1 MRFSFTKKAVI
12 AVGLMLGGV
21 GSMLGEPVVPGYERL
36 KADRSVTLAERGEL
50 LLSELN
56 CLACHTARSSINDR
70 VGGKTAPDL
79 SRAGE
84 RLTPKY
90 IREFLSSPHEVKPGT
105 TMPDLFH
112 ASDTGPKAGA
122 IGFLTHFL
130 VSRSGPIAP
139 SKTPVNRG
147 AANLGKE
154 LFHSVGCVACHAP
167 EQAEGIATPMVPL
180 PKGIAGKTTV
190 EQLAKFLLNPLHTR
204 PAGRMP
210 SLALSGKEARSI
222 AMYLLRDQMDNPQND
237 SVKGMTVNGWRYEY
251 YEVNKMNRLPDFSSL
266 KPKAS
271 GITESISLRPGGLQ
285 PRKDQYALRF
295 TANLRIKKSGNHNF
309 MVSSDDGSRL
319 LIDGEVV
326 SSDDGIHPAREK
338 KVKVSLDKGMHAIE
352 LQYFEGG
359 GQEQLSLAVSGPAF
373 GRKKQKI
380 DPSLVSVPNQ
390 APMMPTGWEDFK
402 IDAQQVRMGKMMFG
416 AMRCA
421 SCHKVDDLKPMRP
434 APVLSQLN
442 LESSSGCLG
451 TGVRRSVP
459 QFKLSDDQRA
469 ALKAALSYQAALSTT
484 RAPEA
489 RIKHTMAAF
498 NCYACHQR
506 GELGGP
512 DDKRAELFKTNIPVD
527 LGEEGKIPPHLNGVG
542 SKLKKSA
549 LQEIVHNGE
558 LHTRYFMS
566 TRMPRFG
573 RGEVGQLIEDFVKV
587 DLKPGDTKAPKFSEE
602 SMAVG
607 RRLTGQTGLFCIN
620 CHLVNGGKGPGI
632 PGVDLAT
639 VHKRLNPGWFARLL
653 SNPPA
658 VNKGT
663 RMPAFWPDGQSA
675 LPTVLD
681 GNPTKQMAAIW
692 NYFSLGDSMPLP
704 LGIKPVGGV
713 GMELSPVEAPI
724 IHRTFMEGVG
734 PRSILAGFPERVHAA
749 FDANIVRLA
758 KVWRGRFFDGSGVA
772 SGRSD
777 TFLGPLGKDVLNMPE
792 GPAFAALESQSDPW
806 PVTQKTDRNVGGRFK
821 GYSLDEK
828 GRPKFRYELSG
839 VQIEEHVLPVLR
851 QGGAVIRRDFTVTGK
866 GENVYLL
873 AGAGKDVDH
882 TSTTD
887 WVIDGDLEL
896 EIDGSGAGEG
906 IVREGGKGKQLLIPV
921 LLEDGKAKF
930 SITLVW

>member
-1 MRFSFTKKAVI
+1 MSFSFTKNVVI
-12 AVGLMLGGV
+12 AVGLLLGGV
-21 GSMLGEPVVPGYERL
+21 GKMSGEPVVPGYERL

-50 LLSELN
+50 LLRELN
-56 CLACHTARSSINDR
+56 CLACHTARTSIDNR
-70 VGGKTAPDL
+70 VGGKFAPDL

-90 IREFLSSPHEVKPGT
+90 IREFLSNPHEVKPGT
-105 TMPDLFH
+105 MMPDLFH
-112 ASDTGPKAGA
+112 ASDVGPKAGA

-147 AANLGKE
+147 AADLGKE

-167 EQAEGIATPMVPL
+167 EQAEGIVTPVVPL
-180 PKGIAGKTTV
+180 PKGLAGKTTV
-190 EQLAKFLLNPLHTR
+190 EQLVKFLQNPLHTR
-204 PAGRMP
+204 PSGRMP
-210 SLALSGKEARSI
+210 SLGLTEEEARSI
-222 AMYLLRDQMDNPQND
+222 AMYLLRDQMDNPQSKD
-237 SVKGMTVNGWRYEY
+237 AQGVSVKGWKYEY
-251 YEVNKMNRLPDFSSL
+251 FEAKGFRSLPEFSKL
-266 KPKAS
+266 KAKTV
-271 GITESISLRPGGLQ
+271 GIAPQVGLKPGGLKT
-285 PRKDQYALRF
+285 RNDNFALRF
-295 TANLRIKKSGNHNF
+295 TANLRINKPGRHRFWIK
-309 MVSSDDGSRL
+309 SDDGSRL
-319 LIDGEVV
+319 LIDGKVV
-326 SSDDGIHPAREK
+326 ADNDGIHPATEK
-338 KVKVSLDKGMHAIE
+338 KAEVNLSKGVHAIE
-352 LQYFEGG
+352 LQYFEGS
-359 GQEQLSLAVSGPAF
+359 GQVELSLAASGPTF
-373 GRKKQKI
+373 GRKRGAI
-380 DPSLVSVPNQ
+380 RPELLTVPNMT
-390 APMMPTGWEDFK
+390 PMVPVGWEDFK
-402 IDAQQVRMGKMMFG
+402 IDPQEVKMGKMMFA

-434 APVLSQLN
+434 APFLSQLN

-459 QFKLSDDQRA
+459 QFDLSDDQRA
-469 ALKAALSYQAALSTT
+469 ALKAALSDQVALAKPRASEAAV
-484 RAPEA
+484 
-489 RIKHTMAAF
+489 KHTMAAF

-512 DDKRAELFKTNIPVD
+512 DDKRAEFFKTNIPVD

-549 LQEIVHNGE
+549 LQEIVHNGK

-573 RGEVGQLIEDFVKV
+573 RGEVGQLIEDLVKV

-602 SMAVG
+602 SMAIG

-639 VHKRLNPGWFARLL
+639 VHKRLNPGWFVRLL

-658 VNKGT
+658 MNKGT
-663 RMPAFWPDGQSA
+663 RMPAFWPNGQSA

-692 NYFSLGDSMPLP
+692 NYLSLGDSMPLP

-713 GMELSPVEAPI
+713 GMELSPVENPI

-777 TFLGPLGKDVLNMPE
+777 TFLGPLGKDVLDMPE

-806 PVTQKTDRNVGGRFK
+806 PVAEKTDRNVGGRFK

-828 GRPKFRYELSG
+828 GRPKFRYELNG
-839 VQIEEHVLPVLR
+839 VRIEEHVLPVLR
-851 QGGAVIRRDFTVTGK
+851 QGGAVIRREFTVTGK

-896 EIDGSGAGEG
+896 EIDGKGAGEG

-921 LLEDGKAKF
+921 NLENGKAKF